1 MPTKSMYQRLRQFMS
16 VPEDNPKLLQA
27 QYRAFSRQ
35 IPLLYFTL
43 LANTWLLAYS
53 FRAVAPLWLSLYAP
67 ILLTTVCG
75 ARIISWRRSVNDAP
89 TQDVV
94 VKALGRTN
102 KLSSLLSVA
111 FASWAIALFP
121 YGDAYGQAQIAFYMA
136 ITVIACI
143 FCLMHLRS
151 AAVTVALVV
160 NVAFVGFFGLSG
172 NPAFVATAVNVAV
185 VSFVML
191 AILMVN
197 YRDFT
202 AMIAAQQNAQAL
214 SDENFRLANLDP
226 LTRLPNRR
234 QFFAHLDREFQRAQ
248 ADNRRLAVGV
258 MDLDG
263 FKPVNDL
270 YGHATGD
277 ALLVEAG
284 NRLREVCG
292 KQLHLARIGGDE
304 FAVVVADV
312 VDDEELLMAGRRMCD
327 VLRIPFFLAGA
338 TVQVSASIGFA
349 IYPDLADNASALFER
364 ADYALFRS
372 KRKLRGRA
380 TLFSNEDAAEIH
392 GGAEIE
398 QALHAADLERELI
411 VLFQPIIELRTNKT
425 VAFEA
430 LARWQSPLVGDV
442 SPVVFIPLAERMG
455 VVNKLTRVLLQ
466 KALAAATRW
475 PDDVS
480 LSFNLSA
487 KDIGTSEGVMR
498 LIATILASG
507 FDPRRLDLEI
517 TETAIV
523 QDFEQAH
530 EAIDTLK
537 ALGCGICLD
546 DFGTGYS
553 SLTQLHSLPLTK
565 LKVDRSFVTG
575 LHLKPASHKIVK
587 SLLALTRDMGLGCV
601 VEGVETDQ
609 ELDALRALGCTLV
622 QGYRF
627 SKPLAGSAVPG
638 FLSQEKMPLLEPA
651 SA

>member
-16 VPEDNPKLLQA
+16 VPEDNPKLLRA

-67 ILLTTVCG
+67 SLLTTVCG
-75 ARIISWRRSVNDAP
+75 ARIICWLRSVNDAP

-202 AMIAAQQNAQAL
+202 AMIAAQENAQAL

-234 QFFAHLDREFQRAQ
+234 QFFAHLDREFQRAR
-248 ADNRRLAVGV
+248 AENRRLAVGV

-372 KRKLRGRA
+372 KRKLRGQA
-380 TLFSNEDAAEIH
+380 TLFSKEDAAEIH

-442 SPVVFIPLAERMG
+442 SPAVFIPLAERMG

-638 FLSQEKMPLLEPA
+638 FLSQEKMPVLEPA

>member
-1 MPTKSMYQRLRQFMS
+1 MPTKSIYQRLRQFMS

-27 QYRAFSRQ
+27 QYRAFSQQ
-35 IPLLYFTL
+35 IPLLYLTL

-53 FRAVAPLWLSLYAP
+53 FRDTAPQSLTFYVPAF
-67 ILLTTVCG
+67 LTIVCG
-75 ARIISWRRSVNDAP
+75 ARLIGWRRSINDAP
-89 TQDVV
+89 THDIV

-102 KLSSLLSVA
+102 RLASLISVA
-111 FASWAIALFP
+111 FASWSIALFP

-172 NPAFVATAVNVAV
+172 NPAFIATAVNVAV

-202 AMIAAQQNAQAL
+202 AMIAAQENAQAL
-214 SDENFRLANLDP
+214 SDENFRIANLDP
-226 LTRLPNRR
+226 LTGLPNRR
-234 QFFAHLDREFQRAQ
+234 QFFAHLDREFQRAR
-248 ADNRRLAVGV
+248 AGNRRLAVGV

-277 ALLVEAG
+277 ALLIEAG

-292 KQLHLARIGGDE
+292 TKLHLARIGGDE

-312 VDDEELLMAGRRMCD
+312 VDDNELLSAGRRMCD
-327 VLRIPFFLAGA
+327 VLRVPFYLGGA

-372 KRKLRGRA
+372 KRELKGRA
-380 TLFSNEDAAEIH
+380 TLFSSEHAAEIH
-392 GGAEIE
+392 GGATIE
-398 QALHAADLERELI
+398 QALHAADLEQELV
-411 VLFQPIIELRTNKT
+411 VLFQPIIELKTNKT
-425 VAFEA
+425 VGFEA

-442 SPVVFIPLAERMG
+442 SPAVFIPIAERMG
-455 VVNKLTRVLLQ
+455 IVTKLTRVLLE
-466 KALAAATRW
+466 KALAAANSW
-475 PDDVS
+475 PDDIS

-487 KDIGTSEGVMR
+487 KDISTPEGVMR

-507 FDPRRLDLEI
+507 FDPKRLDLEI
-517 TETAIV
+517 TETAIMH
-523 QDFEQAH
+523 DFDEAH

-537 ALGCGICLD
+537 SLGCGICLD

-565 LKVDRSFVTG
+565 LKIDRSFVTG
-575 LHLKPASHKIVK
+575 LHVKPASHKIVK
-587 SLLALTRDMGLGCV
+587 SLIALTRDMGLGCV
-601 VEGVETDQ
+601 VEGVETDE
-609 ELDALRALGCTLV
+609 ELDALRALGCTQV
-622 QGYRF
+622 QGYKF
-627 SKPLAGSAVPG
+627 SKPLPEDAVLN
-638 FLSQEKMPLLEPA
+638 FLSRAKTPLLE
-651 SA
+651 SALA